1 MHMRHVLRF
10 PSAMVEYGRRYKF
23 HVPEAIVAHR
33 IVGLGC
39 DDFASDE
46 VLSERD
52 SVSEECGS

>member
-1 MHMRHVLRF
+1 
-10 PSAMVEYGRRYKF
+10 MVEDGRRYKF